1 MYKVLKNYFDL
12 IVVGAG
18 HAGIEAALA
27 SARMNI
33 NVLLI
38 TNKISDLGELA
49 CNPSIGGVGKG
60 HLVKEIDAMG
70 GMIGILAD
78 TAGIN
83 FKKLNAS
90 KGSAVQ
96 STRIQVDRFIYKNA
110 VIKTMLNYKNIT
122 ILQDP
127 VVDIIIKNNK
137 INGII
142 TKNNIKILCKTLVLT
157 LGTFL
162 NGKIFIGK
170 TNYLGGRIG
179 ESSSIKLAEKL
190 KYYFSV
196 AGRLKTGTPPRID
209 IRSINTKYL
218 NIQKSDIPTPLFSF
232 WNIPKNKYKT
242 KNCYITYTNY
252 KTHEIIKKY
261 IKKSPIYNGNIN
273 VIGPRYCPSIE
284 DKINKF
290 SEKLNHQIF
299 LEPESLNS
307 YEFYPNGI
315 STSLPINIQKK
326 FLKTIKGFE
335 NVIITRPGYA
345 VEYDF
350 FDPRLLKKTLETK
363 IIKNLFFAGQING
376 TTGYEEAAA
385 QGLIAGINASCI
397 IKNLE
402 EFPLS
407 RINSYIGVLID
418 DLTSK
423 GVDEP
428 YRMFT
433 SRSEYRIS
441 LREDNA
447 DLRLT
452 EIAKNFN
459 LINKYKW
466 NKFIKKKNKIN
477 FYINELNKNKNLI
490 NLIKKQ
496 EICFKFLIFYKT
508 KKINIKILKV
518 IENNIKYQ
526 GYLLKQNNE
535 IKKINKFKNVKISS
549 NFDFNSIKSISLEIK
564 EKLNLVKPENL
575 EDASK
580 IPGMNFSTL
589 LLILTN
595 IKKKTK
601 KSLNK
606 N

>member
-1 MYKVLKNYFDL
+1 MKNYFDL

-27 SARMNI
+27 SARMN
-33 NVLLI
+33 VQTLLI

-70 GMIGILAD
+70 GMMGILAD
-78 TAGIN
+78 VSGIN

-96 STRIQVDRFIYKNA
+96 STRIQVDRIIYKNS
-110 VIKTMLNYKNIT
+110 VIKTILKYKNIT
-122 ILQDP
+122 VLQDP
-127 VVDIIIKNNK
+127 VTDIIIKNYK
-137 INGII
+137 IKGII
-142 TKNNIKILCKTLVLT
+142 TKNNTKILCKTLVLT

-162 NGKIFIGK
+162 NGKIFIGT
-170 TNYLGGRIG
+170 TNYSGGRIG
-179 ESSSIKLAEKL
+179 EPSSTRLAEKL

-232 WNIPKNKYKT
+232 WHTPKNKYKT

-252 KTHEIIKKY
+252 KTHEIIKKS
-261 IKKSPIYNGNIN
+261 IKNSPIYNGNIN

-284 DKINKF
+284 DKVTKF
-290 SEKLNHQIF
+290 SEKLHHQIF
-299 LEPESLNS
+299 LEPESINS
-307 YEFYPNGI
+307 YEYYPNGI
-315 STSLPINIQKK
+315 STSLPINIQNK
-326 FLKTIKGFE
+326 FLRTIKGFE
-335 NVIITRPGYA
+335 SVIITRPGYA

-385 QGLIAGINASCI
+385 QGLIAGINAACI
-397 IKNLE
+397 IKNLKE
-402 EFPLS
+402 LS
-407 RINSYIGVLID
+407 LDRSNSYIGVLID
-418 DLTSK
+418 DLINK

-433 SRSEYRIS
+433 SRAEYRIS

-452 EIAKNFN
+452 NIAKNFN
-459 LINKYKW
+459 LINNYKW
-466 NKFIKKKNKIN
+466 NKFIIKKKKIN
-477 FYINELNKNKNLI
+477 FFLNELNKNTNLI

-496 EICFKFLIFYKT
+496 DIYFKFLIFD
-508 KKINIKILKV
+508 KIKNFNVKVLKI
-518 IENNIKYQ
+518 IENDIKYK
-526 GYLLKQNNE
+526 GYISKQNNE
-535 IKKINKFKNVKISS
+535 IKKINKFKNVKIPI
-549 NFDFNSIKSISLEIK
+549 NFEYNSIKSLSLEIK

-575 EDASK
+575 EQASK
-580 IPGMNFSTL
+580 IPGMNFSSL

-595 IKKKTK
+595 IKK
-601 KSLNK
+601 NQ
-606 N
+606 